1 MIDDLKAL
9 LDIKPDVP
17 RVMTVTKKI
26 SENSVRVEANG
37 QYLIIMG
44 NYALDT
50 QLIISAGNVVS
61 VVATPLG
68 TFYI

>member
-1 MIDDLKAL
+1 MINELKAL
-9 LDIKPDVP
+9 LSIKTDQP

-26 SENSVRVEANG
+26 SANTVRVEAEG
-37 QYLIIMG
+37 QYLIVAG
-44 NYALDT
+44 DYALET